1 MMTTPTTPHNND
13 IMARLLNESGTSI
26 PENTPIHDSETT
38 SIAAARVLSTRYK
51 VYLLVML
58 VLLYMLVQYVF
69 FPLLDRQ
76 QAQQTQLQNIVTQLQ
91 SFESKR
97 LQYVADA
104 ALVQSIENQ
113 QEILLN
119 CINNQTACEALDEG
133 LRDKVDIAKM
143 FLQLDTVIDP
153 IMGVDEKRILASLN
167 DYALIRTPNNP
178 DTNRERNGSIQSIR
192 IADPVVYDGA
202 VYRVPIDLEINFSNK
217 DGLLSF
223 INNIENSL
231 AANPP
236 YRLLYVIDQ
245 IDYDV
250 VRYNEEQKATIQLS
264 LFYYN
269 P

>member
-1 MMTTPTTPHNND
+1 MTTPHNND

-26 PENTPIHDSETT
+26 PENTPTRDDETT

-58 VLLYMLVQYVF
+58 VLLYVLVQYLF

-76 QAQQTQLQNIVTQLQ
+76 QAQQAQLQNIVSQLQ

-97 LQYVADA
+97 LQYIADA
-104 ALVQSIENQ
+104 AFIENIENQ

-133 LRDKVDIAKM
+133 LRERVDLAKM
-143 FLQLDTVIDP
+143 FVQLDNIIDP
-153 IMGVDEKRILASLN
+153 VMGVDEKRILASLN
-167 DYALIRTPNNP
+167 DYALVRNPNN
-178 DTNRERNGSIQSIR
+178 TTATRERNGAIQSIR
-192 IADPVVYDGA
+192 IADPVMYDGA
-202 VYRVPIDLEINFSNK
+202 VYRVPIDVEISFSNK
-217 DGLLSF
+217 DGLMSF

-231 AANPP
+231 AANAS

-250 VRYNEEQKATIQLS
+250 VRYTQEQKTKIQLS

>member
-1 MMTTPTTPHNND
+1 MTTPHNND

-26 PENTPIHDSETT
+26 PENTPTRDDETT

-58 VLLYMLVQYVF
+58 VLLYVLVQYLF
-69 FPLLDRQ
+69 FPLLDKQ
-76 QAQQTQLQNIVTQLQ
+76 QAQQAQLQNIVSQLQ

-104 ALVQSIENQ
+104 AFIENIENQ

-133 LRDKVDIAKM
+133 LRERVDLAKM
-143 FLQLDTVIDP
+143 FVQLDNILDP
-153 IMGVDEKRILASLN
+153 VMGVDEKRILASLN
-167 DYALIRTPNNP
+167 DYALVRNPNN
-178 DTNRERNGSIQSIR
+178 TTATRERNWAIQSIR
-192 IADPVVYDGA
+192 IADPVIYDGA
-202 VYRVPIDLEINFSNK
+202 VYRVPIDVEISFSNK
-217 DGLLSF
+217 DGLMSF

-231 AANPP
+231 AANAS

-250 VRYNEEQKATIQLS
+250 VRYTQEQKTKIQLS

>member
-1 MMTTPTTPHNND
+1 MTTPQSND

-26 PENTPIHDSETT
+26 PENTPVHDSETT

-58 VLLYMLVQYVF
+58 VLLYIIVQYVF
-69 FPLLDRQ
+69 FPTLDKQ
-76 QAQQTQLQNIVTQLQ
+76 QAEQSQLQNVVTQLQ

-97 LQYVADA
+97 LQYVSDA
-104 ALVQSIENQ
+104 ALMENIETQ

-133 LRDKVDIAKM
+133 LRDKVDTAKM
-143 FLQLDTVIDP
+143 FLQLDTIIDP
-153 IMGVDEKRILASLN
+153 VMGIDEKRILASLN
-167 DYALIRTPNNP
+167 DYALIRTPNN
-178 DTNRERNGSIQSIR
+178 TTATRERNGSIQSIR
-192 IADPVVYDGA
+192 IADPVIYEGA
-202 VYRVPIDLEINFSNK
+202 VYRVPIELEVKFSNK

-223 INNIENSL
+223 INNIENTL
-231 AANPP
+231 ATNPP

-250 VRYNEEQKATIQLS
+250 VKYNEEQKSMITLS

>member
-1 MMTTPTTPHNND
+1 MTTPQNND

-26 PENTPIHDSETT
+26 PENTPTHDSETT

-58 VLLYMLVQYVF
+58 VLLYVVVQYIF
-69 FPLLDRQ
+69 FPMLDKQ
-76 QAQQTQLQNIVTQLQ
+76 QAEQSQLQNVVVQLQ

-104 ALVQSIENQ
+104 ALMESIENQ

-119 CINNQTACEALDEG
+119 CINNQTACEALNEG

-143 FLQLDTVIDP
+143 FLQLDTVVDP
-153 IMGVDEKRILASLN
+153 VMGVDEKRILASLN
-167 DYALIRTPNNP
+167 DYALIRTPNN
-178 DTNRERNGSIQSIR
+178 TAGTRERNGSIQSIR
-192 IADPVVYDGA
+192 IADPVIYDGA
-202 VYRVPIDLEINFSNK
+202 VYRVPIDLEISFSNK

-231 AANPP
+231 AANAP

-250 VRYNEEQKATIQLS
+250 VRYNEEQKASIQLS

>member
-1 MMTTPTTPHNND
+1 
-13 IMARLLNESGTSI
+13 
-26 PENTPIHDSETT
+26 
-38 SIAAARVLSTRYK
+38 
-51 VYLLVML
+51 ML
-58 VLLYMLVQYVF
+58 VLLYVVVQYVF
-69 FPLLDRQ
+69 FPTLDKQ
-76 QAQQTQLQNIVTQLQ
+76 QAQQSQLQNIVIRNCKVLKR
-91 SFESKR
+91 KR

-104 ALVQSIENQ
+104 ALMQSIENQ

-143 FLQLDTVIDP
+143 FLKLDTIIDP
-153 IMGVDEKRILASLN
+153 VMGIDEKRILASLN
-167 DYALIRTPNNP
+167 DYALIRTPNN
-178 DTNRERNGSIQSIR
+178 TVATRERNGAIQSIR
-192 IADPVVYDGA
+192 ISDPIVHDGA
-202 VYRVPIDLEINFSNK
+202 VYRVPIDLEVSFSNK

-250 VRYNEEQKATIQLS
+250 VKYNEEQKATIQLS

>member
-1 MMTTPTTPHNND
+1 MS
-13 IMARLLNESGTSI
+13 RLLNESGTSI
-26 PENTPIHDSETT
+26 PENTPVHDSETT

-58 VLLYMLVQYVF
+58 VLLYVLVQYVF
-69 FPLLDRQ
+69 FPMLDKQ
-76 QAQQTQLQNIVTQLQ
+76 QAQQAQLQNVVIQLQ

-104 ALVQSIENQ
+104 ALIANIETQ

-119 CINNQTACEALDEG
+119 CINNKTACEALADG

-143 FLQLDTVIDP
+143 FLQLDTIIDP
-153 IMGVDEKRILASLN
+153 VMGIDEKRILASLN
-167 DYALIRTPNNP
+167 DYALIRTPNN
-178 DTNRERNGSIQSIR
+178 TASSRERNGSIQSIR
-192 IADPVVYDGA
+192 IADPVIYDGA

-231 AANPP
+231 ASNTP

-250 VRYNEEQKATIQLS
+250 VKYNEEQKAAIQLS

>member
-1 MMTTPTTPHNND
+1 MTTAPQNND

-26 PENTPIHDSETT
+26 PENTPVNDSETT

-58 VLLYMLVQYVF
+58 VLLYVVVQYVF
-69 FPLLDRQ
+69 FPTLDKQ
-76 QAQQTQLQNIVTQLQ
+76 QAQQSQLQNIVTQLQ
-91 SFESKR
+91 SFEAKR

-104 ALVQSIENQ
+104 ALMQSIENQ

-143 FLQLDTVIDP
+143 FLKLDTIIDP
-153 IMGVDEKRILASLN
+153 VMGIDEKRILASLN
-167 DYALIRTPNNP
+167 DYALIRTPNN
-178 DTNRERNGSIQSIR
+178 TVATRERNGAIQSIR
-192 IADPVVYDGA
+192 ISDPIVHDGA
-202 VYRVPIDLEINFSNK
+202 VYRVPIDLEVSFSNK

-250 VRYNEEQKATIQLS
+250 VKYNEEQKATIQLS

>member
-1 MMTTPTTPHNND
+1 
-13 IMARLLNESGTSI
+13 MARLLNESGTSI
-26 PENTPIHDSETT
+26 PENTPVHDSETT

-58 VLLYMLVQYVF
+58 VLLYAIVQYVF
-69 FPLLDRQ
+69 FPMLDKQ
-76 QAQQTQLQNIVTQLQ
+76 QAEQSQLQNVVSQLQ

-97 LQYVADA
+97 LQYVSDA
-104 ALVQSIENQ
+104 ALIDNIETQ
-113 QEILLN
+113 QETLLN

-133 LRDKVDIAKM
+133 LRDKIDIAKM
-143 FLQLDTVIDP
+143 FLQLDTILDP
-153 IMGVDEKRILASLN
+153 VMGIDEKRILASLN
-167 DYALIRTPNNP
+167 DYALIRTPNN
-178 DTNRERNGSIQSIR
+178 TTSSRERNGSIQSIR
-192 IADPVVYDGA
+192 IADPEVYDGA
-202 VYRVPIDLEINFSNK
+202 VYRVPIELEVTFSNK

-231 AANPP
+231 AANTP

-250 VRYNEEQKATIQLS
+250 VKYTESQKSMIKLS